1 MITFLAFVLVEV
13 DGLLQNLHRCLIYYY
28 GMLVLTENMSKEC
41 LFKVVMLAK
50 NKVIRPGTRSVPMSQ
65 YRYLSNKSVF
75 VDKAS
80 VQELKVGTG

>member
-13 DGLLQNLHRCLIYYY
+13 GGVLQNLHRCLIYYY

-50 NKVIRPGTRSVPMSQ
+50 SCVIAVAFLGNPHTAPSLHSM
-65 YRYLSNKSVF
+65 
-75 VDKAS
+75 
-80 VQELKVGTG
+80 